1 MKRAYDYD
9 HLIDGSPM
17 LSPDADVELNFED
30 LGAEESGFDEAKFYH
45 RFVWRFD
52 RRSWKFKYSFLT
64 REEFLYLR
72 SLYKKKTTFM
82 FTFLNDENEVE
93 TVPAYCISGN
103 VVYQSK
109 RSGLYK
115 NFSLEIIEC

>member
-1 MKRAYDYD
+1 MKRSFDYD
-9 HLIDGSPM
+9 HLIDGAPI
-17 LSPDADVELNFED
+17 LTPDADVEVSFED
-30 LGAEESGFDEAKFYH
+30 IVDESSGFDASKFYH

-64 REEFLYLR
+64 REEYLYLR
-72 SLYKKKTTFM
+72 SLYRQKTTFT
-82 FTFLNDENEVE
+82 FTFVNDEDQKESVI
-93 TVPAYCISGN
+93 AYCTTGN

-115 NFSLEIIEC
+115 NFALEIIEC

>member
-1 MKRAYDYD
+1 MKRSYDYE
-9 HLIDGSPM
+9 HLIDGSPL
-17 LSPDADVELNFED
+17 LSPDADVEISFTD
-30 LGAEESGFDEAKFYH
+30 MESEGCGFDEAKFYH

-72 SLYKKKTTFM
+72 SLYKQKTTFM
-82 FTFLNDENEVE
+82 FSFLNEQNEEE
-93 TVPAYCISGN
+93 TVHAYCVAGN